1 MNSTS
6 RTALRAAAVCGVVVA
21 GWQLG
26 LGSPMAW
33 AQQPPPPAVAPA
45 PGTVPAPAEAPA
57 TQVPAAPTALT
68 TPSMT
73 GPLVAN
79 PNPIAYETD
88 LFGKVYVSGAIS
100 GFGMVQE
107 NASPGDHDRVDITNG
122 HLILQKNDGFFQ
134 FYAQAGIYSFPTLG
148 AGYVS
153 AERTTG
159 DTFSPVPLAYVKLQP
174 TDEFSV
180 QAGKLPTLIGAE
192 YAFTFQ
198 NMNIE
203 RGLLWAQEPI
213 VSRGVQANYTAGPL
227 AYSVSL
233 NDGFYSDSYNWL
245 VGSVAWTIDK
255 ENTLTFVGGG
265 NFDHTD
271 KNVVTTTLPPIA
283 KVPFFQNNGSIFN
296 AIYTYNSA
304 PWVITPYFQYTSTP
318 GNTFLGSPKGAE
330 TYGGAILASY
340 AFTDN
345 FSLAGRGEVIGSSG
359 SVATGAANLLGYG
372 PGSSAFSFTLTPT
385 YQEGI
390 YFIRGEGS
398 IVQVSSSI
406 PGAAFGSSGN
416 NKTQGRFLIEAGL
429 IF

>member
-1 MNSTS
+1 VPS
-6 RTALRAAAVCGVVVA
+6 AAWAQLPPPVVVVA
-21 GWQLG
+21 
-26 LGSPMAW
+26 
-33 AQQPPPPAVAPA
+33 PPPAAAAPA
-45 PGTVPAPAEAPA
+45 AEA
-57 TQVPAAPTALT
+57 PAAPTALS

-79 PNPIAYETD
+79 PAPISYETD
-88 LFGKVYVSGAIS
+88 LFGKVYVSGMVS

-107 NASPGDHDRVDITNG
+107 NASPGDHDRIDITNG
-122 HLILQKNDGFFQ
+122 HLILQKTDGFLQ
-134 FYAQAGIYSFPTLG
+134 FYVNAGIYSFPTLG

-159 DTFSPVPLAYVKLQP
+159 DTFSPVPVAYAKFQLN
-174 TDEFSV
+174 DEFSFQV
-180 QAGKLPTLIGAE
+180 GKLPTLIGAE

-213 VSRGVQANYTAGPL
+213 VSRGVQGNYTAGPL
-227 AYSVSL
+227 AFSVSL
-233 NDGFYSDSYNWL
+233 NDGFYSDSYNWV

-265 NFDHTD
+265 NTD
-271 KNVVTTTLPPIA
+271 RTGKNAVSTTIPAIVKT
-283 KVPFFQNNGSIFN
+283 PFFQNNGDIFN

-304 PWVITPYFQYTSTP
+304 PWTITPYFQYTSTP
-318 GNTFLGSPKGAE
+318 GNAFLGSPKGAE

-345 FSLAGRGEVIGSSG
+345 FSLAGRGEIIGSSG
-359 SVATGAANLLGYG
+359 SVASGSANLLGYG

-390 YFIRGEGS
+390 YFVRGEGS
-398 IVQVSSSI
+398 IVQASSTTT
-406 PGAAFGSSGN
+406 GFAFGKSGN
-416 NKTQGRFLIEAGL
+416 NKTQGRFLIEGGV